1 MHAKLLYK
9 VSPTRLAAYIINHIS
24 TLHYIYIP
32 TTQSVLRMVPDT
44 EVLCIVLYF
53 NLQFN

>member
-24 TLHYIYIP
+24 TLHYIY
-32 TTQSVLRMVPDT
+32 TDNT
-44 EVLCIVLYF
+44 ECARDGS
-53 NLQFN
+53 